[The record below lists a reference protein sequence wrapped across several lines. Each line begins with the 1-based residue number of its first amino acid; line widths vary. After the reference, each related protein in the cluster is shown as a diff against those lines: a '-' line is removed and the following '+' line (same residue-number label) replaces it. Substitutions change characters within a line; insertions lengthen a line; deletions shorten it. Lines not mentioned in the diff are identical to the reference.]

1 MTMPQPCHE
10 LHTLRCRG
18 HCWTVPF
25 TLVRERPWTVTRD
38 VRDERGF
45 IWSVW
50 FIWSIWSVWFVWS
63 VWFNQTNETNQP
75 VLALHGSTGSP
86 SQAMSR
92 DAAWSVDAGG
102 LFQHPA
108 RMAPS

>member
-38 VRDERGF
+38 VRDERGLIWF
-45 IWSVW
+45 IWFIW
-50 FIWSIWSVWFVWS
+50 FIWSI
-63 VWFNQTNETNQP
+63 WFNQTNETDQINKRDQP
-75 VLALHGSTGSP
+75 VLALH
-86 SQAMSR
+86 
-92 DAAWSVDAGG
+92 AAWSVDAGG
-102 LFQHPA
+102 LFQHPV
-108 RMAPS
+108 RMSFS